1 MLQEIRDRLT
11 GWLVWVVV
19 GLIGVPFA
27 LWGVESFFTGNTDP
41 VVVKVGSQEIT
52 QSQFR
57 AGYEQRFQQFQAMMG
72 ERFRADMFDQNKFRK
87 AVLDDMTQESMM
99 RQYVRQSGY
108 RAGDAALLK
117 YLSSI
122 PAFQKDGQFSTDA
135 YRAALSRQNLT
146 PQKFETQ
153 LRDSLEIDQIRQ
165 AVIETAFVTEADVT
179 DAYRVANEQR
189 SLSYAVLDAAKYLP
203 QVTVTDDQIKSRY
216 ETDKSKYMAP
226 ERIKLAYVE
235 LSIEALAKAN
245 APTAD
250 VLKVIYNA
258 EKDSRFST
266 PEERKASH
274 ILVALGADKA
284 VAKKKIEEY
293 AAKLKSG
300 TNFAELAK
308 SVSDDTGSKG
318 QGGDLGW
325 IKRGG
330 MMSEQFEKPL
340 YALSKVGEI
349 SEPVQS
355 QYGWHLIRLDEVKA
369 AKTRAFEEPAVQTE
383 LADLYR
389 QRELQKRFQEQ
400 TDKLEQ
406 LAFENPASLDA
417 VTKAL
422 NVQVQ
427 TTEWFT
433 RAGGDGVASNDA
445 VKQAAFSKEVVGDGD
460 NSKPITLAPGKVV
473 VIRKA
478 EYEAPRQKPLTEVI
492 ETVRNDLRNEEA
504 RAKAQTEATQMAA
517 AARAGQAPA
526 ELATAR
532 GLALKAPGLIRRDNS
547 TEDRA
552 LVTAL
557 FRLPRPKQG
566 SVSASDI
573 KLANGDSAVVVLTT
587 VQDAPWPATDPAAV
601 TNAQQQLRDGLAGA
615 EFNSYRKSIE
625 KQIKVKVI
633 NPPVQEA
640 APTPES

>member
-27 LWGVESFFTGNTDP
+27 LWGVESFFTSGTDP
-41 VVVKVGSQEIT
+41 VVVKVGNQDIT

-57 AGYEQRFQQFQAMMG
+57 KGYEQRYQQFQAMMG
-72 ERFRADMFDQNKFRK
+72 ERFRADMFDQGKFRE
-87 AVLDDMTQESMM
+87 AVLNDMTQESMM
-99 RQYVRQSGY
+99 RQYVRQQGY
-108 RAGDAALLK
+108 RAGDASLLK
-117 YLSSI
+117 YLSAI
-122 PAFQKDGQFSTDA
+122 PAFQKDGQFSTEA
-135 YRAALSRQNLT
+135 YKAALSRQGLT
-146 PQKFETQ
+146 PQHFEAQ
-153 LRDSLEIDQIRQ
+153 LRDSLETDQLRE
-165 AVIETAFVTEADVT
+165 AVVDTAFVTDADVEQ
-179 DAYRVANEQR
+179 AYRVANEER
-189 SLSYAVLDAAKYLP
+189 GLSYAVLDTAKYLS
-203 QVTVTDDQIKSRY
+203 QVTVTDEQIKSRY
-216 ETDKSKYMAP
+216 ETEKSKFMAP

-235 LSIEALAKAN
+235 LSMDALAKAD

-274 ILVALGADKA
+274 ILVAFGADKA
-284 VAKKKIEEY
+284 AAKKKVEEY

-300 TNFAELAK
+300 SNFADLAK
-308 SVSDDTGSKG
+308 QVSDDTGSKA

-340 YALSKVGEI
+340 YALGKVGDVT
-349 SEPVQS
+349 EPVQT
-355 QYGWHLIRLDEVKA
+355 QYGWHLIRLDEIKA
-369 AKTRAFEEPAVQTE
+369 AKIRPFEDAAVQTE

-400 TDKLEQ
+400 TEKLEQ

-422 NVQVQ
+422 NLQVQ
-427 TTEWFT
+427 TTEWIT
-433 RAGGDGVASNDA
+433 RAGGPGIAANDA
-445 VKQAAFSKEVVGDGD
+445 VKQAAFSREVVGDGD
-460 NSKPITLAPGKVV
+460 NSKPLTIAPGKVV

-492 ETVRNDLRNEEA
+492 DAVRGSLQQEA
-504 RAKAQTEATQMAA
+504 ATAKAATEATQMAA
-517 AARAGQAPA
+517 AARAGQPA
-526 ELATAR
+526 AALATAR
-532 GLALKAPGLIRRDNS
+532 GLTLKNAGSVRRDNA

-552 LVTAL
+552 IVAAL
-557 FRLPRPKQG
+557 FRLPRPKAG
-566 SVSASDI
+566 SVGASDI
-573 KLANGDSAVVVLTT
+573 KLSNGDAAVVILTE
-587 VQDAPWPATDPAAV
+587 VKDAPWPATDPAAV
-601 TNAQQQLRDGLAGA
+601 AKEQQQLRDATAGA
-615 EFNSYRKSIE
+615 EFNGYRKSIE
-625 KQIKVKVI
+625 KHIKVKIV
-633 NPPVQEA
+633 NPPVQEG